1 MTARYEFENYL
12 VESLDSDLANTILA
26 NSSYYGANSNNTTS
40 VYVSSENKNYMVSQ
54 DKQWVEVPIQYI
66 KPYVK
71 DYNTKLVVMYNPT
84 FPVDY
89 QWGKWLELA
98 TGFGLKVNTWVTPAS
113 TSSFANVPLINRY
126 FKYGGFGNIDISE
139 VNVPPLTSTIV
150 RLPMENQPGIRE
162 RLTRIIVTSPN
173 YWPLGS
179 QLLTR
184 PLKKEVGLYSLIMLI
199 DLVG

>member
-1 MTARYEFENYL
+1 M
-12 VESLDSDLANTILA
+12 
-26 NSSYYGANSNNTTS
+26 
-40 VYVSSENKNYMVSQ
+40 
-54 DKQWVEVPIQYI
+54 VEVPIQYI